1 VALQGARGLLYKSAE
16 KNPTPDKRKRLYSEV
31 FGSTVRKPRSRAE
44 GDDFYDVTP
53 NLGKAVSCDP
63 SSMPVELL
71 RNKCIV
77 ILATLQPH
85 LFTFQNCFYVRF
97 HDKVG
102 KWKNHSVTGRELFLA
117 EYLKR
122 LCSHPCFFAFRQVKN
137 ARAPLGPEYIAKVAL
152 KAMAKAG
159 TDTADW
165 NAPSLRGAAATHFIA
180 KGVSGTVGQARG
192 GWTSASTMAPHYARP
207 HHLIPWTELH
217 HPLQI

>member
-1 VALQGARGLLYKSAE
+1 MASWHRLRDGSHTSVCWTEARWVALQGARGLLYKSAE

-102 KWKNHSVTGRELFLA
+102 KWKNHSVTGREPFWPNISNVCAHTPAFLLSGKSRML
-117 EYLKR
+117 ER
-122 LCSHPCFFAFRQVKN
+122 LWV
-137 ARAPLGPEYIAKVAL
+137 L
-152 KAMAKAG
+152 
-159 TDTADW
+159 
-165 NAPSLRGAAATHFIA
+165 
-180 KGVSGTVGQARG
+180 
-192 GWTSASTMAPHYARP
+192 ST
-207 HHLIPWTELH
+207 
-217 HPLQI
+217 LQKWP